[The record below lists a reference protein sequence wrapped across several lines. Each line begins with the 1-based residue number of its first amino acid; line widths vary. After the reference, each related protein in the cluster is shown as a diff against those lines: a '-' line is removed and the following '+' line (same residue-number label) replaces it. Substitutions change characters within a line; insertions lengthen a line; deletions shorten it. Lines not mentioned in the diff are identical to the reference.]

1 MSARPA
7 ARAPHIP
14 MTTTNQSLGWLLE
27 QLVER
32 TPGAQHAVVL
42 SRDGLKLC
50 WTSALT
56 IDRADQLAA
65 IASGI
70 ASLSGAASVEFGN
83 GSGDV
88 RHAMTEYD
96 GGLLLIIQA
105 GEGAHLTV
113 VAGGDADAGVI
124 GHNMHELVEQLGDN
138 LIAEPR
144 DHAVEPG

>member
-1 MSARPA
+1 M
-7 ARAPHIP
+7 
-14 MTTTNQSLGWLLE
+14 TTNQSLVWLLE

-50 WTSALT
+50 WTSGLSV
-56 IDRADQLAA
+56 DQADQLSA

-83 GSGDV
+83 GTG
-88 RHAMTEYD
+88 RLRNAMTEFD
-96 GGLLLIIQA
+96 GGLLLIVEA

-113 VAGGDADAGVI
+113 LADGAADAGMI
-124 GHNMHELVEQLGDN
+124 GHNMHGLVEQLGDN
-138 LIAEPR
+138 LVAEPR
-144 DHAVEPG
+144 NPVGQPG

>member
-1 MSARPA
+1 
-7 ARAPHIP
+7 
-14 MTTTNQSLGWLLE
+14 MTTTNQSLVWLLE

-50 WTSALT
+50 WTSGLT
-56 IDRADQLAA
+56 VDQADQLAA

-83 GSGDV
+83 GTGEV

-96 GGLLLIIQA
+96 GGQLLIIEA
-105 GEGAHLTV
+105 GAGAHLTV
-113 VAGGDADAGVI
+113 VAGEHADAGIV

-138 LIAEPR
+138 LVAEPR
-144 DHAVEPG
+144 DQVGEPG

>member
-1 MSARPA
+1 MPARNSSH
-7 ARAPHIP
+7 APQSP
-14 MTTTNQSLGWLLE
+14 MTTANQSLVWLLE

-32 TPGAQHAVVL
+32 TPGAKHAVVL

-50 WTSALT
+50 WTSSLT
-56 IDRADQLAA
+56 IDQADQLAA

-88 RHAMTEYD
+88 RHAMTEFD
-96 GGLLLIIQA
+96 GGLLLIIEA

-113 VAGGDADAGVI
+113 VAGDEADAGVI
-124 GHNMHELVEQLGDN
+124 GHNMHELVERLGDN
-138 LIAEPR
+138 LAAEPR
-144 DHAVEPG
+144 EQVGQPG